1 MSDQLEKW
9 KALDQRLRALDFRD
23 ENESDLIAEAY
34 DALIM
39 DYREARELNREME
52 EIVYRNNPNL
62 SSHP

>member
-9 KALDQRLRALDFRD
+9 KVLDQSD

-39 DYREARELNREME
+39 DYRDARELNREME

-62 SSHP
+62 SSHL